1 MSTVTQYK
9 HDQTITKSV
18 SQVGSDAKN
27 TLPTRITA
35 LDVTNQQSI
44 DANESVSTVEKI
56 FREKVSKTLY
66 PDFRYSCHYCGTLDV
81 FIKLSKSKGII
92 EIDCL
97 DCKKV
102 WTDNVNEVKTT
113 RLCHLNKS

>member
-9 HDQTITKSV
+9 HDQTLTKSV
-18 SQVGSDAKN
+18 SLVGSDAKN
-27 TLPTRITA
+27 ALPTRITT
-35 LDVTNQQSI
+35 LDVTSQQNI
-44 DANESVSTVEKI
+44 DANESVSIVEKI
-56 FREKVSKTLY
+56 FREKVSKTIY

-92 EIDCL
+92 QIDCL

-102 WTDNVNEVKTT
+102 WIDNVNGVKTAC
-113 RLCHLNKS
+113 LC

>member
-1 MSTVTQYK
+1 MSTVTQYE
-9 HDQTITKSV
+9 HDQTPTKPTSL
-18 SQVGSDAKN
+18 VGSDTKN
-27 TLPTRITA
+27 ALPTRITG

-44 DANESVSTVEKI
+44 DANESVSIVEKI
-56 FREKVSKTLY
+56 FREKVSKMIY

-81 FIKLSKSKGII
+81 FIKLSKSQGII

-102 WTDNVNEVKTT
+102 WLDNVNGVKTT
-113 RLCHLNKS
+113 CLC